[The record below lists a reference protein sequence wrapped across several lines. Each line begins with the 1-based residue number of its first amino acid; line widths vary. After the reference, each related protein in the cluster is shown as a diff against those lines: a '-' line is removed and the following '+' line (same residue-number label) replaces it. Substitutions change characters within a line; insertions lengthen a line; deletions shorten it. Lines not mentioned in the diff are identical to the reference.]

1 MGNGCGTVGGSV
13 ASDTSYPQFKFS
25 HRQFYLLSSSVL
37 NKMKRKDKV
46 KKKEVENWPICL
58 IRPIMKLVWPL
69 LFYVGYLPTSQVNT
83 NTSKYKGNSLKAE
96 KSLFLT
102 SGILKKLN

>member
-25 HRQFYLLSSSVL
+25 HWQFYLLSSSVL

-46 KKKEVENWPICL
+46 KKKEVEN
-58 IRPIMKLVWPL
+58 
-69 LFYVGYLPTSQVNT
+69 
-83 NTSKYKGNSLKAE
+83 
-96 KSLFLT
+96 
-102 SGILKKLN
+102 